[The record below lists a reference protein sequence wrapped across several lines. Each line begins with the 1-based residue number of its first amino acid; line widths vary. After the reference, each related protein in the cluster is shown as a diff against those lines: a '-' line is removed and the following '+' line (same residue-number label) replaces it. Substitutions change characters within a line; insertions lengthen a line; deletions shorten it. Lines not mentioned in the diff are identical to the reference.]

1 MPERWRL
8 EVERGPAADLH
19 RRSAELAGGGDR
31 RLLRVLDAAAPALV
45 LGSGQPIGDVD
56 AAAASRAGVA
66 VVRRRSGGGAVL
78 VGPGEVLWVDLII
91 PAGDPLWDPDVGRAA
106 WWVGEA
112 WASALETAGVG
123 PTGVWKGAMRVSRWS
138 PQVCFAGLGPG
149 EVTAGGRKVVGVSQ
163 RRTRGAALFQTAA
176 LLRWDPA
183 RTVELLTLEPAEAAA
198 ATASLSTAARGL
210 GGEQAGA
217 VLRGLQDALTEH
229 GPVAGA

>member
-1 MPERWRL
+1 VPEWWRL

-19 RRSAELAGGGDR
+19 RRSAELAAGVDG
-31 RLLRVLDAAAPALV
+31 RLVRVLDAAAPALV

-56 AAAASRAGVA
+56 SDAASRAGVA
-66 VVRRRSGGGAVL
+66 VVRRRSGGAAVL

-91 PAGDPLWDPDVGRAA
+91 PAGDPLWDHDVGRAA

-112 WASALETAGVG
+112 WASALESAGVA

-138 PQVCFAGLGPG
+138 RQVCFAGLGPG

-183 RTVELLTLEPAEAAA
+183 RTVELLKLEPAEAAA
-198 ATASLSTAARGL
+198 AMASLSTAARGL

-217 VLRGLQDALTEH
+217 VLRGLQDALAEH